1 MYHYNPN
8 TALEELREDAV
19 LPHPVNLRD
28 MILRT
33 QLAPTEAQELN
44 REFQDYLLRF
54 GEIQK
59 VADGILERL
68 AASKRKAS

>member
-8 TALEELREDAV
+8 TALEELREDAL

-33 QLAPTEAQELN
+33 RLAPAEAQELN
-44 REFQDYLLRF
+44 REFQDYLARF
-54 GEIQK
+54 GELQE

-68 AASKRKAS
+68 VASKRKAS

>member
-33 QLAPTEAQELN
+33 QLGPAEAQELN
-44 REFQDYLLRF
+44 REFQEYLLRF

-59 VADGILERL
+59 VAEGILERL
-68 AASKRKAS
+68 ATGKRKTS